1 MVCWRRWKRQWNILF
16 RLEFSGGQVS
26 CPRLWGCPRNLTSG
40 DFPFWK
46 VSATLASMMSF
57 SASMYNVLHQRTLGR
72 SVNHHWTRVLLSAD
86 QILQFPHNPWAVDF
100 STVVQTGPKNQFH
113 WLHALLSGAKLSLV
127 DTSMFFLSSDTT
139 EIQVKRTCPKVFLH
153 RINGFRYGT
162 YNLMEVSS
170 VAMLFPTTL
179 HCIHFLMIF

>member
-1 MVCWRRWKRQWNILF
+1 MQWNILF

-100 STVVQTGPKNQFH
+100 STIVQTGPKNQFH

-127 DTSMFFLSSDTT
+127 DTSMFFLSSDTK
-139 EIQVKRTCPKVFLH
+139 EIQVERTCPKKCFYTESMC
-153 RINGFRYGT
+153 FRYGT
-162 YNLMEVSS
+162 CNLMEVSY
-170 VAMLFPTTL
+170 VAMLFPTTYAL
-179 HCIHFLMIF
+179 HTLLNDLLLLKGM